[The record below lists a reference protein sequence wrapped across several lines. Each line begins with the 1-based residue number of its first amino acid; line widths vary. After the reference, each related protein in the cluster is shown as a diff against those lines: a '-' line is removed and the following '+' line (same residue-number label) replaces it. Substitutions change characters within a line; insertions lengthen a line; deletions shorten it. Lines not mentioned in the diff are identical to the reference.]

1 MMYYLIM
8 VSMLE
13 DENIAITEFPD
24 MDELNEWA
32 ELNDFKKDDYVV
44 VYGKLVHYGDNSER

>member
-1 MMYYLIM
+1 MMYFLIM

-13 DENIAITEFPD
+13 DENIAVTEFPN

-32 ELNDFKKDDYVV
+32 ELNEFEKSDYVV
-44 VYGKLVHYGDNSER
+44 VYGKLVHYGDNNEK

>member
-13 DENIAITEFPD
+13 DENIAITEFPN

-32 ELNDFKKDDYVV
+32 DLNDFKKDDYVV
-44 VYGKLVHYGDNSER
+44 VYGKLVHYGDDK